1 LDSPND
7 VGGSAGGVG
16 NPMNKIRNAK
26 LEIRNLKV
34 SVEGKEIIK
43 GISLG
48 IKAGEVHALMG
59 PNGSGKSTLA
69 HALAGHPNL
78 RVSGKISLGGKVI
91 SGLKPEER
99 ARAGLFLA
107 FQYPVGTEG
116 VTLFNFLKTARENL
130 DRSSSASALLTELKS
145 LTSEVGLDES
155 FLKRDLNFDLS
166 GGEKKRS
173 EVLQALTLKPKIA
186 IFDETD
192 SGLDVDAL
200 KLVARKI
207 RELAESGTGVL
218 VVTHYQR
225 ILQHLRPDFVHVL
238 VGGRIVESGDAQLA
252 KRLEEKGYR
261 SYQ

>member
-1 LDSPND
+1 
-7 VGGSAGGVG
+7 
-16 NPMNKIRNAK
+16 MRKIK
-26 LEIRNLKV
+26 SLKFEIKNLKV
-34 SVEGKEIIK
+34 SAEGKEIIK
-43 GISLG
+43 GVSLEIRG
-48 IKAGEVHALMG
+48 GEIHALMG

-69 HALAGHPNL
+69 SAIAGHPDL
-78 RVSGKISLGGKVI
+78 QVSGKIYIGGKKI

-116 VTLFNFLKTARENL
+116 VSLFNFLKAARENI
-130 DRSSSASALLTELKS
+130 DRKYSTAALLTELKS
-145 LTSEVGLDES
+145 LVPGVGLNES
-155 FLKRDLNFDLS
+155 FLKRDVNFDLS

-173 EVLQALTLKPKIA
+173 EVLQALVLKPKIA

-200 KLVARKI
+200 KLVAKKI
-207 RELAESGTGVL
+207 RDLAENGTGVL

-238 VGGRIVESGDAQLA
+238 VDGQIVESGGASLA

-261 SYQ
+261 GYQ